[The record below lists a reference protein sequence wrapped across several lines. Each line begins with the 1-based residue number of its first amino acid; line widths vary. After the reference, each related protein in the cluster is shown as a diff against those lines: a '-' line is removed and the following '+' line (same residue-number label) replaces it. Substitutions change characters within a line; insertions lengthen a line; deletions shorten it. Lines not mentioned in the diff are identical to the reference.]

1 MSLDGESRKV
11 KNKINVDI
19 ILPSYNSYKYV
30 ETTIKSIIKQ
40 SFKNW
45 RLIIVDSSS
54 NIKTLKV
61 LKKFKKNKKIKIF
74 SFKKKLT
81 AAQSRN
87 LALKKIKAKYVA
99 FIDSDD
105 VWMPEKLEKQINFME
120 INNYEFSYTQY
131 LPFSEHKNYRLVRPK
146 DEYSYESFIGDTS
159 ISTSSMILKK
169 DIIQKAKFTNTPI
182 CEDYFFKCL
191 ILKNC
196 NAFCYPESLLKYR
209 VRKDSL
215 QSNKLRNFYWIW
227 KINKDFNNF
236 NFLSNLKSLLL
247 ISLSSLLKYGFK

>member
-1 MSLDGESRKV
+1 MS
-11 KNKINVDI
+11 NKTIVDI
-19 ILPSYNSYKYV
+19 ILPNYNSNEFLE
-30 ETTIKSIIKQ
+30 ETLKSILSQ

-54 NIKTLKV
+54 NIKTLKI
-61 LKKFKKNKKIKIF
+61 LRKFKKNKKIKIF
-74 SFKKKLT
+74 SFKKRLT

-87 LALKKIKAKYVA
+87 FALKKIKAKYVA

-131 LPFSEHKNYRLVRPK
+131 LPFSEQKNYKLVKPK
-146 DEYSYESFIGDTS
+146 DEYSYESFTGDTS

-215 QSNKLRNFYWIW
+215 QSNKLKNFYWIW
-227 KINKDFNNF
+227 KINKDFNNL
-236 NFLSNLKSLLL
+236 NFLNNLKSLLL
-247 ISLSSLLKYGFK
+247 ISVSSLLKYGFK